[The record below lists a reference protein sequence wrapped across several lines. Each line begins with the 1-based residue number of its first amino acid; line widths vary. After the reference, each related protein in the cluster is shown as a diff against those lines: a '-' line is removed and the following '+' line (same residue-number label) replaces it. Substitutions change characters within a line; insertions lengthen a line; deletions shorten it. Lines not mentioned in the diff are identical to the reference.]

1 MEHFSQ
7 ARAYDCFDNDLPGRM
22 YGVRMAALLEKI
34 SLKISREGE
43 NVHVTAKNKTFDIPE
58 SKFSLSEVSKLLQLR
73 YRVGQLKAPT
83 AFKDWN
89 DVVMNKPIRATIYP
103 NRFQLNEKMGKSS
116 LSM

>member
-1 MEHFSQ
+1 
-7 ARAYDCFDNDLPGRM
+7 M
-22 YGVRMAALLEKI
+22 YMLLQKI
-34 SLKISREGE
+34 KHL
-43 NVHVTAKNKTFDIPE
+43 
-58 SKFSLSEVSKLLQLR
+58 KLLQLR